1 MKRKLLLTLVFI
13 LATAALTACSCSIS
27 PGASPSP
34 SPSALTTTP
43 SPTQSATA
51 SPSPMESAATTPGAS
66 DAPNASPSP
75 ESSAQTDAAI
85 DLDALAQEV
94 EKLSEVS
101 LCDVVA
107 EGDRA
112 VVGLSFDAQYQ
123 GTLTDRIEEMVREK
137 ITGMEPAVIHIAV
150 TADPT
155 LCTEIKNLA
164 QEVQGKPMT
173 EEQMAKFD
181 ELYEK
186 IQPAGT
192 ESSAA

>member
-34 SPSALTTTP
+34 SPSALTATP

-66 DAPNASPSP
+66 AASPSP

-137 ITGMEPAVIHIAV
+137 ITGIEPAVIHIAV

-173 EEQMAKFD
+173 EAQMAKFD

>member
-66 DAPNASPSP
+66 AASPSP
-75 ESSAQTDAAI
+75 ESSAQTEAAI

-137 ITGMEPAVIHIAV
+137 ITGIEPAVIHIAV

>member
-34 SPSALTTTP
+34 SPSALTATP
-43 SPTQSATA
+43 SPPQSATA

-66 DAPNASPSP
+66 AASPSP
-75 ESSAQTDAAI
+75 ESSAQTGAAL

-137 ITGMEPAVIHIAV
+137 ITGIESAVIHIAV

>member
-66 DAPNASPSP
+66 AASPSP
-75 ESSAQTDAAI
+75 ESSAQTEAAI

-137 ITGMEPAVIHIAV
+137 ITGIEPAVIHIAV

-164 QEVQGKPMT
+164 EEVQGKPMT

>member
-34 SPSALTTTP
+34 SPSALTATP

-66 DAPNASPSP
+66 AASPSP

-94 EKLSEVS
+94 EKLSEVR

-137 ITGMEPAVIHIAV
+137 ITGIEPAVIHIAV

>member
-66 DAPNASPSP
+66 AASPSP
-75 ESSAQTDAAI
+75 ESSAQTEAAI

-137 ITGMEPAVIHIAV
+137 ITGIESAVIHIAV

>member
-34 SPSALTTTP
+34 SPSALTATP

-66 DAPNASPSP
+66 AASPSP
-75 ESSAQTDAAI
+75 ESSAQTEAAI

>member
-34 SPSALTTTP
+34 SPSALTATP

-66 DAPNASPSP
+66 AASPSP

-85 DLDALAQEV
+85 DLDVLAQEV

-137 ITGMEPAVIHIAV
+137 ITGIEPAVIHIAV

>member
-34 SPSALTTTP
+34 SPSALTATP

-66 DAPNASPSP
+66 AASPSP
-75 ESSAQTDAAI
+75 ESSAQTEAAI

-137 ITGMEPAVIHIAV
+137 ITGIEPAVIHIAV

>member
-34 SPSALTTTP
+34 SALTATP

-66 DAPNASPSP
+66 DASPSP
-75 ESSAQTDAAI
+75 ESSAQTGAAL

-137 ITGMEPAVIHIAV
+137 ITGIESAVIHIAV

>member
-34 SPSALTTTP
+34 SPSALTATP

-51 SPSPMESAATTPGAS
+51 SPSPMESAATTPGVSA
-66 DAPNASPSP
+66 ASPSP
-75 ESSAQTDAAI
+75 ESSAQTEAAI

-137 ITGMEPAVIHIAV
+137 ITGIEPAVIHIAV

>member
-51 SPSPMESAATTPGAS
+51 SPSPMESATTTPGAS
-66 DAPNASPSP
+66 AASPSP

-137 ITGMEPAVIHIAV
+137 ITGIETAVIHIAV

-164 QEVQGKPMT
+164 EEVQGKPMT

>member
-66 DAPNASPSP
+66 AASPSP
-75 ESSAQTDAAI
+75 ESSPQTDAAI

-137 ITGMEPAVIHIAV
+137 IPGIEPAVIHIAV

>member
-34 SPSALTTTP
+34 SPSALTATP

-66 DAPNASPSP
+66 AASPSP
-75 ESSAQTDAAI
+75 ESSAQTGAALN
-85 DLDALAQEV
+85 LDALAQEV

>member
-66 DAPNASPSP
+66 AASPSP
-75 ESSAQTDAAI
+75 ESSAQTGAAL